1 MVSETKDAMEH
12 TGKKECEGLEEA
24 DAAAPV
30 SRLDASKVADLDANP
45 AEFSWLAE
53 PALDDNATPN
63 LQCDTPKLCAQSG

>member
-1 MVSETKDAMEH
+1 MEH
-12 TGKKECEGLEEA
+12 AGRKDCEGSEEA

-30 SRLDASKVADLDANP
+30 ASKVAELDANP

-53 PALDDNATPN
+53 HAPDDNATRN